1 MRLAGAG
8 GVAIGE
14 ESVPAGP
21 AAVNSAVGPAV
32 DARGAAGQVGQPP
45 PLTMKPTFTQKEYQ
59 RLLEL
64 VHLGMWVVTAYQG
77 EETAAAKRYFDLD
90 QKLLELATPAGVADL
105 VEKRPDDTLQPSPKL
120 ADDERVREI
129 QGDFTNDAFW
139 HELVARLADRDYASE
154 QAKRSL
160 SDAPGVEPPPTAEE
174 RIKEL
179 EDVNWREFEQND
191 LANVIVLR
199 GGGKG

>member
-1 MRLAGAG
+1 
-8 GVAIGE
+8 
-14 ESVPAGP
+14 
-21 AAVNSAVGPAV
+21 
-32 DARGAAGQVGQPP
+32 
-45 PLTMKPTFTQKEYQ
+45 MKFTFTQKEYQ

-64 VHLGMWVVTAYQG
+64 THLGMWVVTAYQG

-90 QKLLELATPAGVADL
+90 QKLLGLAEPLGRADL
-105 VEKRPDDTLQPSPKL
+105 VEQRPDGTLQPSPKL

-139 HELVARLADRDYASE
+139 HELVARLADRDYSAE

-160 SDAPGVEPPPTAEE
+160 TETPGVEPPPTAEE
-174 RIKEL
+174 RIKQL
-179 EDVNWREFEQND
+179 EDAYWREFEKND

>member
-1 MRLAGAG
+1 
-8 GVAIGE
+8 
-14 ESVPAGP
+14 
-21 AAVNSAVGPAV
+21 
-32 DARGAAGQVGQPP
+32 
-45 PLTMKPTFTQKEYQ
+45 MKPTFTQKEYQ